1 MQLLDLS
8 FQNHSDCLL
17 AHSKTIGLS
26 AYKLPTNWSWVAY
39 SNQALYL
46 DASLIALLKLPDIA
60 IEVLAN
66 KKLEIGFHRFY
77 LYPNSN
83 IQEVVL
89 TLCIGP
95 LDKTLAQLQS
105 SFDYIIASNSQWSDF
120 TATQLSRLSHLNSQ
134 LLSTQVQN
142 QHEAQLQQVGF
153 VMTQPSSN
161 PTPSPLKI
169 WCYQPAFKPKGLVS
183 SAKILSKDSK
193 IVIIGAGL
201 CGAITAYLL
210 AKHGYRVQLLEAQ
223 AQVAAKASGLPAG
236 LIVPQNSQNN
246 GLAALTRQGLWATSQ
261 LLAQLG
267 LDSDLDYCLD
277 GVLEKNLRSSKTDS
291 ENNTNSLKP
300 DFWHEMAGWIKPKSL
315 IDAALNHP
323 NIEVI
328 LKTPITKITRHNH
341 LNHFD
346 QNNQKNQPTGNW
358 QLLSSNKQ
366 VFSADIVIL
375 ANSTHISELLIHSS
389 ISWNQNAFQYMMGQ
403 VSWAKNQL
411 NTILPN
417 TSSITLPEFP
427 VNGFGHLLPA
437 VPLSQFLNKTQN
449 YWMIGATYQ
458 QLPHNK
464 LELAFNEQTTPQ
476 LVAQAHEYNFNRISV
491 LLGENI
497 SQQLKN
503 TLQNP
508 QNPLLA
514 WHGIRMVSQ
523 DRMPVLGQLDQHLFV
538 CSAMG
543 SRGLSL
549 AALCSQT
556 LVDSLLQI
564 NPPLAK
570 ADIKRLNPLRFI

>member
-17 AHSKTIGLS
+17 AHSKTIVLS
-26 AYKLPTNWSWVAY
+26 APKVPSNWSWVAY

-60 IEVLAN
+60 IEVLAK

-77 LYPNSN
+77 LYPKPHH
-83 IQEVVL
+83 QEVVL

-95 LDKTLAQLQS
+95 LDKTLSQLQS

-120 TATQLSRLSHLNSQ
+120 TATQLSRLSHLESR
-134 LLSTQVQN
+134 LLSTEAQSA
-142 QHEAQLQQVGF
+142 HEAQLQQVGF
-153 VMTQPSSN
+153 VMVQPSSN

-183 SAKILSKDSK
+183 STKTLSKDSK
-193 IVIIGAGL
+193 IIIIGAGL

-210 AKHGYRVQLLEAQ
+210 AKHGYRVQLLETQ

-236 LIVPQNSQNN
+236 LFVPQISQDN

-267 LDSDLDYCLD
+267 LESGLDYCLN

-291 ENNTNSLKP
+291 EKNTNSLKP
-300 DFWHEMAGWIKPKSL
+300 DFWHEMAGWIKPKNL

-328 LKTPITKITRHNH
+328 LKTPITQITRH
-341 LNHFD
+341 NHFD

-389 ISWNQNAFQYMMGQ
+389 IPWNQNTFQYMMGQ

-437 VPLSQFLNKTQN
+437 VPLSQFQNKIQN

-503 TLQNP
+503 TLQNS

-523 DRMPVLGQLDQHLFV
+523 DRMPVLGKLDQHLYV
-538 CSAMG
+538 CGAMG

-556 LVDSLLQI
+556 LVDSLVQI

-570 ADIKRLNPLRFI
+570 ADIKRLDPLRFI